1 MPTMSAVAFGANRV
15 ALKSGVRARPAAR
28 RTAVAVHA
36 AHDSEG
42 DKIRAR
48 LASAS
53 LAAALVLAPVAVAP
67 MPAFAEGCQSSCE
80 AECLKI
86 APGSKDYCASAC
98 SDECSAMKEEG
109 KSDEEIVEALGQH
122 RARLQSSI
130 GRQIRAKKT
139 PILDFRADDALRS
152 AERID
157 DILREDH
164 RRRGEA

>member
-67 MPAFAEGCQSSCE
+67 MPAFAAGCQSSCE

-109 KSDEEIVEALGQH
+109 KSDEEMTQTTGAFGSVREKGDFENLLDKMLDSQKVFFVGP
-122 RARLQSSI
+122 SSAMKAQA
-130 GRQIRAKKT
+130 GK
-139 PILDFRADDALRS
+139 
-152 AERID
+152 
-157 DILREDH
+157 
-164 RRRGEA
+164 